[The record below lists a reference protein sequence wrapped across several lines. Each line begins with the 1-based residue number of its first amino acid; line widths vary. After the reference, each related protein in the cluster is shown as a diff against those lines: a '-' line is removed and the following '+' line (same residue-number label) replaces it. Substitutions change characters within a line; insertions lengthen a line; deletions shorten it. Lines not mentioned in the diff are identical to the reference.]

1 MRKPS
6 YYNSEGYPSPTEYY
20 GLLHIMEEER
30 ARKAELHKYR
40 PLVYVCSPFAGD
52 VKTNV
57 KNARLYSRFAVIKG
71 YLPITPHLLF
81 PQFLRDSDADEREI
95 GMHMGLVLL
104 SMCQELWV
112 FGETISP
119 GMAREIKKARWYG
132 KRIRFF
138 NEKLQEE
145 KK

>member
-1 MRKPS
+1 M
-6 YYNSEGYPSPTEYY
+6 
-20 GLLHIMEEER
+20 
-30 ARKAELHKYR
+30 
-40 PLVYVCSPFAGD
+40 
-52 VKTNV
+52 NV
-57 KNARLYSRFAVIKG
+57 G

-119 GMAREIKKARWYG
+119 GMAREIKRRGGMGKEYG
-132 KRIRFF
+132 FSMRSYRRRRNDKP
-138 NEKLQEE
+138 L
-145 KK
+145 

>member
-1 MRKPS
+1 M
-6 YYNSEGYPSPTEYY
+6 
-20 GLLHIMEEER
+20 
-30 ARKAELHKYR
+30 
-40 PLVYVCSPFAGD
+40 CSPFAGD
-52 VKTNV
+52 IKTNI
-57 KNARLYSRFAVIKG
+57 KKARIYSRFAVIKG
-71 YLPITPHLLF
+71 CLPITPHLLF
-81 PQFLRDSDADEREI
+81 PQFLRDSDADERKI